1 MTEKNKKY
9 MVKEKVRNTVELWVA
24 EVDEDGKVVRNI
36 AEFLDY
42 TSANEYVKLM
52 NKKGDD

>member
-9 MVKEKVRNTVELWVA
+9 VVKEKVRNTVELWVT
-24 EVDEDGKVVRNI
+24 EVDEDGKVLRNI

-42 TSANEYVKLM
+42 ASAHEYVKLM
-52 NKKGDD
+52 NKKDDD

>member
-1 MTEKNKKY
+1 MKEKNKKY

-24 EVDEDGKVVRNI
+24 EVDEDGKVIKNI

-42 TSANEYVKLM
+42 ASANEYVKLM
-52 NKKGDD
+52 NKEDDD